1 MKFLI
6 HILLILAIT
15 FLLQSFLPWWT
26 MAIGAFIISFLIGNN
41 GTLSFLAGFLGVGLL
56 WLGMTYYI
64 DFTTESIL
72 SEKLNQLLPVNSML
86 LTFLIGGIVG
96 GFASLTGALL
106 RAK

>member
-6 HILLILAIT
+6 HIILIIIVT

-26 MAIGAFIISFLIGNN
+26 LAIGAFVVSFMMGNKGVN
-41 GTLSFLAGFLGVGLL
+41 SFFAGFLAVGLL
-56 WLGMTYYI
+56 WLGLSFYI

-72 SEKLNQLLPVNSML
+72 TEKLNRLLPLNSML
-86 LTFLIGGIVG
+86 LTFLIGGLVG
-96 GFASLTGALL
+96 GLSSLTGALL

>member
-6 HILLILAIT
+6 HIILIIIVT

-26 MAIGAFIISFLIGNN
+26 LAIGAFVVSFMMGNKGVN
-41 GTLSFLAGFLGVGLL
+41 SFFAGFLAVGLL
-56 WLGMTYYI
+56 WLGISFYI

-72 SEKLNQLLPVNSML
+72 TEKLNRLLPLNSML
-86 LTFLIGGIVG
+86 LTFLIGGLVG
-96 GFASLTGALL
+96 GLSSLTGALL